1 MLNTAMPENLQA
13 IIDRAKSGTL
23 TPTDIQALVAAIQ
36 AGQVTLAT
44 GQQAVAIGGSAA
56 ESIILTG
63 SNNQVIVLKG
73 NDAEAFQN
81 TLQQVNP
88 AITPPEPSARRA
100 TFQQFP
106 EVSRFDLTQ
115 LVDKCLGELLGK
127 RGLIGLAVP
136 CGEKAFLKNFCDRL
150 KHELGRSNIQIRQ
163 PLSLNPQ
170 VISVSK
176 AVEAI
181 RQYQKLLQTSDVI
194 CPIRVGVCDA
204 SSNIPK
210 DFWQQIQS
218 AFQGDFKYRLIIVMV
233 GSVDCIFP
241 PDAILIH
248 PPQFQEIHAFQWIR
262 DITRSLS
269 WEDVMDEWR
278 QKMIDRCLCDE
289 LQPGCLDVGLVYE
302 HLDYTLSLLQ
312 KHPALTAATFLEF
325 LD

>member
-1 MLNTAMPENLQA
+1 MPEDLQA
-13 IIDRAKSGTL
+13 IIDRAKIGTL
-23 TPTDIQALVAAIQ
+23 TAIDIQALVAAIQ
-36 AGQVTLAT
+36 SGQVTLAT
-44 GQQAVAIGGSAA
+44 GQQAVGIGGSADEA
-56 ESIILTG
+56 IIMTG
-63 SNNQVIVLKG
+63 SHNVVLNVADTEAVLKILP
-73 NDAEAFQN
+73 Q
-81 TLQQVNP
+81 LNP
-88 AITPPEPSARRA
+88 TTPSPQPSAPRA

-181 RQYQKLLQTSDVI
+181 KQYKKLLQTSDVI
-194 CPIRVGVCDA
+194 CPIRVGVCD
-204 SSNIPK
+204 SSSSIPK
-210 DFWQQIQS
+210 DFWLQIQN

-233 GSVDCIFP
+233 GSADCIFP
-241 PDAILIH
+241 PGAVFLH
-248 PPQFQEIHAFQWIR
+248 PPQFEKVHAFQWIR
-262 DITRSLS
+262 DITLALN
-269 WEDVMDEWR
+269 WMQVTEEWM
-278 QKMIDRCLCDE
+278 QKMVDRCLCDE
-289 LQPGCLDVGLVYE
+289 PQPGFLDVGLVYE

-312 KHPALTAATFLEF
+312 RNPPLSAEAFLEQ

>member
-1 MLNTAMPENLQA
+1 MPEDIQA

-23 TPTDIQALVAAIQ
+23 APADIPALVASIRS
-36 AGQVTLAT
+36 GQVTLAT

-88 AITPPEPSARRA
+88 ATILPQPSSRA

-170 VISVSK
+170 VISVNK

-181 RQYQKLLQTSDVI
+181 KQYKKLLQTSDVI

-204 SSNIPK
+204 SSSIPK
-210 DFWQQIQS
+210 DFWQQVQT
-218 AFQGDFKYRLIIVMV
+218 AFQGDFKYRLIVVMV
-233 GSVDCIFP
+233 GGAGCIFP
-241 PDAILIH
+241 PDAILLH

-262 DITRSLS
+262 DITRSLN
-269 WEDVMDEWR
+269 WEDVMDDWR
-278 QKMIDRCLCDE
+278 QKMIDRCLCDM
-289 LQPGCLDVGLVYE
+289 QTGCLDVGLVYE
-302 HLDYTLSLLQ
+302 HLDYTLSILQ
-312 KHPALTAATFLEF
+312 SNPSLSAAAFLEQ

>member
-1 MLNTAMPENLQA
+1 MAEDLQA
-13 IIDRAKSGTL
+13 VIDRTKTGAL

-73 NDAEAFQN
+73 NDAEAFQS
-81 TLQQVNP
+81 TLQQINP
-88 AITPPEPSARRA
+88 ATSSQPA
-100 TFQQFP
+100 TQQGKFHRFP
-106 EVSRFDLTQ
+106 EVSRFDLTH
-115 LVDKCLGELLGK
+115 LIDKCLGELLGK
-127 RGLIGLAVP
+127 KGLIGLAVP

-181 RQYQKLLQTSDVI
+181 KQYKKLLQTSDVI
-194 CPIRVGVCDA
+194 CPIRVSVCDA
-204 SSNIPK
+204 SSNIPL
-210 DFWQQIQS
+210 DFWQKLQD
-218 AFQGDFKYRLIIVMV
+218 AFQDNFKHRLIVVLV
-233 GSVDCIFP
+233 GSEDCVFP
-241 PDAILIH
+241 TSAVLLYS
-248 PPQFQEIHAFQWIR
+248 PQFEQVHAFQWIR
-262 DITRSLS
+262 DITQALS
-269 WEDVMDEWR
+269 WGEVTDEWM
-278 QKMIDRCLCDE
+278 QKMVDRCLCGDV
-289 LQPGCLDVGLVYE
+289 QAGCLDVGLVYE
-302 HLDYTLSLLQ
+302 HLEYTLSLLQ
-312 KHPALTAATFLEF
+312 NNPSLSAEAFLEQ